1 MAARFRRMLRHVR
14 NLESFLK
21 HSLIEY
27 AVLFVELEITFIGKG
42 RGFDTGRSADMLC
55 EHQWRTQEFFW
66 GGGGSTNSV
75 RTERKGIWGRSPP
88 PVRGSGGSCDL
99 VQEISLRIVSFS

>member
-1 MAARFRRMLRHVR
+1 M
-14 NLESFLK
+14 
-21 HSLIEY
+21 
-27 AVLFVELEITFIGKG
+27 GKG
-42 RGFDTGRSADMLC
+42 RGFETGRRAGMLG
-55 EHQWRTQEFFW
+55 EERWGTQEFCA